1 MGNEELWQRMLSGKM
16 YNDLSSELTKKR
28 RDAVLLTNR
37 YNNSYGEEQ
46 RVRESILREILGDM
60 GENVNFEP
68 NFRCEFGSNICI
80 GNNFFAN
87 FDCVIL
93 DCNRVVIGNNA
104 LFGPRVGLYAGNHA
118 IHPDDRVA
126 GGCYS
131 KPITI
136 GDNVWVG
143 AGVHIMGGIT
153 IGKNS
158 IIGAGSVVTTD
169 IPENVIAAGVPCRI
183 IREITEEDRDPAF
196 QSSLL

>member
-1 MGNEELWQRMLSGKM
+1 MEDEKLWQRMLSGKM
-16 YNDLSSELTKKR
+16 YNDLSSELMRKR
-28 RDAVLLTNR
+28 NDVVLLTNR
-37 YNNSYGEEQ
+37 YNRSYGEAQ
-46 RVRESILREILGDM
+46 RVRESILRDILGGM

-68 NFRCEFGSNICI
+68 DFRCEFGSNIFI

-93 DCNRVVIGNNA
+93 DCNRIVIGDNV

-118 IHPDDRVA
+118 IHPEDRVA

-143 AGVHIMGGIT
+143 AGVHIMGGVT
-153 IGKNS
+153 IGRNS
-158 IIGAGSVVTTD
+158 IIGAGSVVTKD
-169 IPENVIAAGVPCRI
+169 IPENMIAAGLPCRM
-183 IREITEEDRDPAF
+183 IREITEEDRNPDF
-196 QSSLL
+196 

>member
-1 MGNEELWQRMLSGKM
+1 MEDEKLWQRMLSGKM
-16 YNDLSSELTKKR
+16 YNDLSSELMRKR
-28 RDAVLLTNR
+28 NDVVLLTNR
-37 YNNSYGEEQ
+37 YNRSYGEAQ
-46 RVRESILREILGDM
+46 RVCESILRDILGGM

-68 NFRCEFGSNICI
+68 DFRCEFGSNIFI

-93 DCNRVVIGNNA
+93 DCNRIVIGNNV

-118 IHPDDRVA
+118 IHPEDRVA

-143 AGVHIMGGIT
+143 AGVHIMGGVT
-153 IGKNS
+153 IGRNS
-158 IIGAGSVVTTD
+158 IIGAGSVVTKD
-169 IPENVIAAGVPCRI
+169 IPENVIAAGVPCRM
-183 IREITEEDRDPAF
+183 IREITEEDRNPDF
-196 QSSLL
+196 

>member
-1 MGNEELWQRMLSGKM
+1 MEDEKLWQRMLSEKM
-16 YNDLSSELTKKR
+16 YNDLSSELMRKR
-28 RDAVLLTNR
+28 NDVVLLTNR
-37 YNNSYGEEQ
+37 YNRSYGEAQ
-46 RVRESILREILGDM
+46 RVRESILRDILGGM

-68 NFRCEFGSNICI
+68 DFRCEFGSNIFI

-93 DCNRVVIGNNA
+93 DCNRIVIGDNV

-118 IHPDDRVA
+118 THPEDRVA

-143 AGVHIMGGIT
+143 AGVHIMGGVT
-153 IGKNS
+153 IGRNS
-158 IIGAGSVVTTD
+158 IIGAGSVVTKD
-169 IPENVIAAGVPCRI
+169 IPENVIAAGVPCRM
-183 IREITEEDRDPAF
+183 IREITEEDRNPDF
-196 QSSLL
+196 

>member
-1 MGNEELWQRMLSGKM
+1 MEDEKLWQRMLSGKM
-16 YNDLSSELTKKR
+16 YNDLSSELMRKR
-28 RDAVLLTNR
+28 NDVVLLTNR
-37 YNNSYGEEQ
+37 YNRSYGEAQ
-46 RVRESILREILGDM
+46 RVRESILRDILVGM

-68 NFRCEFGSNICI
+68 DFRCEFGSNIFI

-93 DCNRVVIGNNA
+93 DCNRIVIGNNV

-118 IHPDDRVA
+118 THPEDRVA

-143 AGVHIMGGIT
+143 AGVHIMGGVT
-153 IGKNS
+153 IGRNS
-158 IIGAGSVVTTD
+158 IIGAGSVVTKD
-169 IPENVIAAGVPCRI
+169 IPENVIAAGVPCRM
-183 IREITEEDRDPAF
+183 IREITEEDRNPDF
-196 QSSLL
+196 

>member
-1 MGNEELWQRMLSGKM
+1 MEDEKLWQRMLSGKM
-16 YNDLSSELTKKR
+16 YNDLSSELMRKR
-28 RDAVLLTNR
+28 NDVVLLTNR
-37 YNNSYGEEQ
+37 YNRSYGEAQ
-46 RVRESILREILGDM
+46 RVRESILRDILGGM

-68 NFRCEFGSNICI
+68 DFRCEFGSNIFI

-93 DCNRVVIGNNA
+93 DCNRIVIGDNV

-118 IHPDDRVA
+118 THPEDRVA

-143 AGVHIMGGIT
+143 AGVHIMGGVT
-153 IGKNS
+153 IGRNS
-158 IIGAGSVVTTD
+158 IIGAGCVVTKD
-169 IPENVIAAGVPCRI
+169 IPENVIAAGVPCRM
-183 IREITEEDRDPAF
+183 IREITEEDRNPDF
-196 QSSLL
+196 

>member
-1 MGNEELWQRMLSGKM
+1 MEDEKLWQRMLYGKM
-16 YNDLSSELTKKR
+16 YNDLSSELMRKR
-28 RDAVLLTNR
+28 NDVVLLTNR
-37 YNNSYGEEQ
+37 YNRSYGEAQ
-46 RVRESILREILGDM
+46 RVRESILRDILGGM

-68 NFRCEFGSNICI
+68 DFRCEFGSNIFI

-93 DCNRVVIGNNA
+93 DCNRIVIGNNV

-118 IHPDDRVA
+118 THPEDRVA

-143 AGVHIMGGIT
+143 AGVHIMGGVT
-153 IGKNS
+153 IGRNS
-158 IIGAGSVVTTD
+158 IIGAGSVVTKD
-169 IPENVIAAGVPCRI
+169 IPENVIAAGVPCRM
-183 IREITEEDRDPAF
+183 IREITEEDRNPDF
-196 QSSLL
+196 

>member
-1 MGNEELWQRMLSGKM
+1 MEDEKLWQRMLSGKM
-16 YNDLSSELTKKR
+16 YNDLSSELMRKR
-28 RDAVLLTNR
+28 NDVVLLTNR
-37 YNNSYGEEQ
+37 YNRSYGEAQ
-46 RVRESILREILGDM
+46 RVRESILRDILGGM

-68 NFRCEFGSNICI
+68 DFRCEFGSNIFI

-93 DCNRVVIGNNA
+93 DCNRIVIGNNV

-118 IHPDDRVA
+118 IHPEDRVA

-143 AGVHIMGGIT
+143 AGVHIMGGVT
-153 IGKNS
+153 IGRNS
-158 IIGAGSVVTTD
+158 IIGAGSGVTKY
-169 IPENVIAAGVPCRI
+169 IPENVIAAGVPCRM
-183 IREITEEDRDPAF
+183 IREITEEDRNPDF
-196 QSSLL
+196 

>member
-1 MGNEELWQRMLSGKM
+1 MEDEKLWQRMLYGKM
-16 YNDLSSELTKKR
+16 YNDLSSELMRKR
-28 RDAVLLTNR
+28 NDVVLLTNR
-37 YNNSYGEEQ
+37 YNRSYGEAQ
-46 RVRESILREILGDM
+46 RVRESILRDILGGM

-68 NFRCEFGSNICI
+68 DFRCEFGSNIFI

-93 DCNRVVIGNNA
+93 DCNRIVIGNNV

-118 IHPDDRVA
+118 IHPEDRVA

-143 AGVHIMGGIT
+143 AGVHIMGGVT
-153 IGKNS
+153 IGRNS
-158 IIGAGSVVTTD
+158 IIGAGSVVTKD
-169 IPENVIAAGVPCRI
+169 IPENVIAAGLPCRM
-183 IREITEEDRDPAF
+183 IREITEEDRNPDF
-196 QSSLL
+196 

>member
-1 MGNEELWQRMLSGKM
+1 MEDEKLWQRMLSGKM
-16 YNDLSSELTKKR
+16 YNDLSSELMKKR
-28 RDAVLLTNR
+28 NDVVLLTNR
-37 YNNSYGEEQ
+37 YNRSYGEAQ
-46 RVRESILREILGDM
+46 RVRESILRDILGGGM

-68 NFRCEFGSNICI
+68 DFRCEFGSNIFI

-93 DCNRVVIGNNA
+93 DCNRIVIGNNV

-118 IHPDDRVA
+118 THPEDRVA

-143 AGVHIMGGIT
+143 AGVHIMGGVT
-153 IGKNS
+153 IGRNS
-158 IIGAGSVVTTD
+158 IIGAGSVVTKD
-169 IPENVIAAGVPCRI
+169 IPENVIAAGLPCRM
-183 IREITEEDRDPAF
+183 IREITEEDRNPDF
-196 QSSLL
+196 

>member
-1 MGNEELWQRMLSGKM
+1 MEDEKLWQRMLSGKM
-16 YNDLSSELTKKR
+16 YNDLSSELMRKR
-28 RDAVLLTNR
+28 NDVVLLTNR
-37 YNNSYGEEQ
+37 YNRSYGEAQ
-46 RVRESILREILGDM
+46 RVRESILRDILGGM

-68 NFRCEFGSNICI
+68 DFRCEFGSNIFI

-93 DCNRVVIGNNA
+93 DCNRIVIGNNV

-118 IHPDDRVA
+118 IHPEDRVA

-143 AGVHIMGGIT
+143 AGVHIMGGVT
-153 IGKNS
+153 IGRNS
-158 IIGAGSVVTTD
+158 IIGAGSVVTKD
-169 IPENVIAAGVPCRI
+169 IPENVIAAGGPCRM
-183 IREITEEDRDPAF
+183 IREITEEDRNPDF
-196 QSSLL
+196 

>member
-1 MGNEELWQRMLSGKM
+1 MEDEKLWQRMLSGKM
-16 YNDLSSELTKKR
+16 YNDLSSELMRKR
-28 RDAVLLTNR
+28 NDVVLLTNR
-37 YNNSYGEEQ
+37 YNRSYGEAQ
-46 RVRESILREILGDM
+46 RVRESILRDILGGM

-68 NFRCEFGSNICI
+68 DFRCEFGSNIFI

-93 DCNRVVIGNNA
+93 DCNRIVIGNNV

-118 IHPDDRVA
+118 IHLEDRVA

-143 AGVHIMGGIT
+143 AGVHIMGGVT
-153 IGKNS
+153 IGRNS
-158 IIGAGSVVTTD
+158 IIGAGSVVTKD
-169 IPENVIAAGVPCRI
+169 IPENVIAAGLPCRM
-183 IREITEEDRDPAF
+183 IREITEEDRNPDF
-196 QSSLL
+196 